1 MKLSELNTYSKAQIR
16 QLSTTILERA
26 IQKAKDL
33 YYAGRKLSLT
43 DAKYD
48 QLEDELRS
56 RDPKHPLLKKV
67 GSSKVGRKKV
77 KLPYPLFS
85 LSKIKP
91 DMPKEFARWTAKY
104 PGPYVISNKEDGS
117 SLELVYAG
125 KGKKG
130 WELSSV
136 YTRGDGTIGQDVS
149 HLIPYLDVP
158 KLAPKEGMT
167 IRAEISMTD
176 AVFKKSFASEGFANS
191 RNLVAGMMNR
201 IRGDHSAL
209 KKAHVLAYEVI
220 SPRMTPQRAFQVLD
234 MMGFMTA
241 PWRVTDTIDI
251 PKLQRL
257 FKEARAKSPRPID
270 GLVIENNSINKRPP
284 AGTHSPSYAFAF
296 KDQGEDDS
304 ATVKIERI
312 DWEETKH
319 GKLQPVIVIPP
330 TPLAGVTVTNISGH
344 NAFFIVHGYRSK
356 EVGKARRNN
365 VKLVEK
371 PLGKG
376 AIIKIVRS
384 GDVIPHVVEVVKAA
398 KAPGL
403 PKGID
408 YTWDSGKVYIMM
420 DTKTDLVRDKRITDF
435 FVKLDVEGVKL
446 GVVQK
451 LTEAGYTSIIK
462 ILRADA
468 EDFLEIPGF
477 KRRSAEKLAASI
489 RAKCKEAPLHL
500 LMAGS
505 GHFGAGFGSKR
516 FEAIINAYPN
526 LLTTW
531 EKLSPNQIKAKVVG
545 IEGFQEKTAAI
556 FAAGFHKFT
565 KWLRLSKI
573 KPLMPA
579 KVKVVGKKM
588 TGQAVCFTGVRD
600 KELEKAIVAN
610 GGSIASGV
618 NAKTTI
624 LIAVPGKSSSKLSK
638 AESLGIP
645 VYDLVSFKKK
655 YKL

>member
-1 MKLSELNTYSKAQIR
+1 MKLSDLNNYTKAQIR
-16 QLSTTILERA
+16 QLPTTSLERY
-26 IQKAKDL
+26 IQKAKEL
-33 YYAGRKLSLT
+33 YYAGRKLKLT
-43 DAKYD
+43 DAKFD

-56 RDPKHPLLKKV
+56 RDPKHPLLKQV
-67 GSSKVGRKKV
+67 GSAKVAGKKKV

-91 DMPKEFARWTAKY
+91 DMPKELARWLAKH

-117 SLELVYAG
+117 SLELVYGA
-125 KGKKG
+125 KVAKG
-130 WELSSV
+130 WALSAV
-136 YTRGDGTIGQDVS
+136 YTRGDGVIGQDVS
-149 HLIPYLDVP
+149 HLAPYLDVP
-158 KLAPKEGMT
+158 RLAPKEMA
-167 IRAEISMTD
+167 IRAEVSMSD
-176 AVFKKSFASEGFANS
+176 AVFKKSFATDGFANS

-201 IRGDHSAL
+201 VRGDHSAL
-209 KKAHVLAYEVI
+209 KKAHVLAYEII

-241 PWRVTDTIDI
+241 PWRVTDTIDF

-257 FKEARAKSPRPID
+257 FKEARAQSARPID
-270 GLVIENNSINKRPP
+270 GLVVENNAINKRPP
-284 AGTHSPSYAFAF
+284 GGTHSPSYAFAF

-319 GKLQPVIVIPP
+319 GKLQPVIIIPP
-330 TPLAGVTVTNISGH
+330 TPLAGVTVTNVTGH

-356 EVGKARRNN
+356 EVGKARKAGT
-365 VKLVEK
+365 KLVEK

-408 YTWDSGKVYIMM
+408 YSWDATKVSIMM

-435 FVKLDVEGVKL
+435 FVKLEVEGVKL

-505 GHFGAGFGSKR
+505 GHFGAGFGSRR
-516 FEAIINAYPN
+516 FEAILNAYPD
-526 LLTTW
+526 LLAKW

-565 KWLRLSKI
+565 KWLRISKI
-573 KPLMPA
+573 KPLLPA
-579 KVKVVGKKM
+579 KTKVVGKKM
-588 TGQAVCFTGVRD
+588 VGHAVCFTGVRD

-610 GGSIASGV
+610 GGTIASGV
-618 NAKTTI
+618 SAKTTI
-624 LIAVPGKSSSKLSK
+624 LIAAGGKTSSKLSK
-638 AESLGIP
+638 ARSLGIP
-645 VYDLVSFKKK
+645 VYDLDSFKRK